1 MKPHLAKPGF
11 AARGRQAGFTLVEMM
26 IAMTLGLFLL
36 IALIGLSI
44 SSSTT
49 ARELDKTS
57 RQIEGGRYA
66 VQLLADDLSL
76 AGYYGAFS
84 PRGAAISAPDPCAT
98 LLANLGFNN
107 ATSPITIA
115 APVYGYV
122 PGATPPS
129 CLTNRVAGTG
139 IIVVRRVSSVTTS
152 VGALAAGETYLQVSG
167 CSTDPRAFILDSNSA
182 NFTLLQKDC
191 ATIAPLH
198 KYMTRTYY
206 ISSCDVCSGSN
217 ADIIPTLVVA
227 EFVGGAI
234 TITPLAE
241 GLQDLELD
249 YGVDLDNNGSP
260 DCYVSNP
267 GVDNTAT
274 CTSAWTSAPGWSAT
288 LQNWGNVTAVRFH
301 VLARN
306 SETSIDWTDK
316 RTYDM
321 GLAGTDGPFNDAYK
335 RHAFSTVARLVNVAG
350 LRGQ

>member
-1 MKPHLAKPGF
+1 MKPKLVKYSL
-11 AARGRQAGFTLVEMM
+11 AARARQAGLTLVELM
-26 IAMTLGLFLL
+26 IAMTIALFLL
-36 IALIGLSI
+36 IALISLSI

-57 RQIEGGRYA
+57 RQIESGRYA

-76 AGYYGAFS
+76 AGYYGAFAPS
-84 PRGAAISAPDPCAT
+84 GAVISTPDPCAT

-129 CLTNRVAGTG
+129 CLTNRVTGTG

-167 CSTDPRAFILDSNSA
+167 CSTDAQPFILDSNSA
-182 NFTLLQKDC
+182 NFTLHQKDC
-191 ATIAPLH
+191 ATLASPH
-198 KYMTRTYY
+198 KYMSRTYY
-206 ISSCDVCSGSN
+206 VSSCDVCSGSN
-217 ADIIPTLVVA
+217 ADTTPTLMVA
-227 EFVGGAI
+227 EFIGGSI

-241 GLQDLELD
+241 GIQDLELD

-260 DCYVSNP
+260 DCYVKNP
-267 GVDNTAT
+267 GIDNTAA
-274 CTSAWTSAPGWSAT
+274 CPAWTSATNWNAT
-288 LQNWGNVTAVRFH
+288 IQNWGNVTAVRFH

-335 RHAFSTVARLVNVAG
+335 RHAFSAVARLVNVAG